1 MWLIQ
6 MLAPEQILHAAMI
19 LSVESEEGINED
31 LISQVQETLE
41 CDSEDHEA
49 AMSHIGNHR
58 DGGDWG
64 GRRDAVIHRSRER
77 VLEAMENDTLP
88 SSGSLSDELNV
99 LVGEQSDHEEIDPFA
114 ELGVVSGGGGGSF
127 GDNTADSNDPLSVFM
142 DDDDEEEEDLV
153 DGDGFLA
160 SDSSLSFDGDVVEDI
175 VEDVVE
181 DVVEEQEA
189 EATPVAE
196 EVEEPP
202 QEKQPE
208 TAPNAA
214 YEMLMSTCWIDGILD
229 PAEAKLLARKR
240 EELGITFEQHLE
252 MLQSMLGRSS

>member
-1 MWLIQ
+1 

-49 AMSHIGNHR
+49 AMSHIENHR

-64 GRRDAVIHRSRER
+64 GRRDAVLHRSRER
-77 VLEAMENDTLP
+77 VREAMENDTLP
-88 SSGSLSDELNV
+88 SSGSLSDELNG
-99 LVGEQSDHEEIDPFA
+99 LVGEQADHEEIDPFA

-142 DDDDEEEEDLV
+142 DDDDEVEEDLV

-160 SDSSLSFDGDVVEDI
+160 SDSALNLDGEAVED
-175 VEDVVE
+175 DV
-181 DVVEEQEA
+181 DEQEV
-189 EATPVAE
+189 EAPSVEE
-196 EVEEPP
+196 EVEEAP
-202 QEKQPE
+202 EEDEQPA
-208 TAPNAA
+208 TAPNVA

-252 MLQSMLGRSS
+252 MLQSMLERSS

>member
-1 MWLIQ
+1 

-19 LSVESEEGINED
+19 LSVESEEGINEG

-49 AMSHIGNHR
+49 AMSHIENHR

-64 GRRDAVIHRSRER
+64 GRRDAVLHRSRER
-77 VLEAMENDTLP
+77 VREAMENDTLP
-88 SSGSLSDELNV
+88 SSGSLSDELNG

-142 DDDDEEEEDLV
+142 DDDDEVEEDLV

-160 SDSSLSFDGDVVEDI
+160 SDSSLNLDGEVVDDDVV
-175 VEDVVE
+175 
-181 DVVEEQEA
+181 EQEA
-189 EATPVAE
+189 EAPDVEE
-196 EVEEPP
+196 EVEEAP
-202 QEKQPE
+202 EEVEQPA
-208 TAPNAA
+208 TAPNVA

>member
-19 LSVESEEGINED
+19 LSVESEDGINEG
-31 LISQVQETLE
+31 LISQVQESLE
-41 CDSEDHEA
+41 CDAEDHEA
-49 AMSHIGNHR
+49 AMSHIENHR

-64 GRRDAVIHRSRER
+64 GRRDAVLHRSRER
-77 VLEAMENDTLP
+77 VREAMDNDSLP
-88 SSGSLSDELNV
+88 SSGPLSDELNT
-99 LVGEQSDHEEIDPFA
+99 LVGEQDDGGEIDPFA
-114 ELGVVSGGGGGSF
+114 ELGVASGGAGGSF
-127 GDNTADSNDPLSVFM
+127 GGQAVDSSDPLSAFM

-160 SDSSLSFDGDVVEDI
+160 SDSTLNLDGEVVED
-175 VEDVVE
+175 DVAE
-181 DVVEEQEA
+181 PEAEEQ
-189 EATPVAE
+189 PVVE
-196 EVEEPP
+196 EVEEEPEEEP
-202 QEKQPE
+202 EEEQP
-208 TAPNAA
+208 TTTPNVA

-252 MLQSMLGRSS
+252 MLQSMLERSS

>member
-1 MWLIQ
+1 MH
-6 MLAPEQILHAAMI
+6 APEQILHAAMI
-19 LSVESEEGINED
+19 LSVESEEGINEG

-49 AMSHIGNHR
+49 AMSHIENHR

-64 GRRDAVIHRSRER
+64 GRRDAVLHRSRER
-77 VLEAMENDTLP
+77 VREAMENDTLP
-88 SSGSLSDELNV
+88 SSGSLSDELNG

-142 DDDDEEEEDLV
+142 DDDDEVEEDLV

-160 SDSSLSFDGDVVEDI
+160 SDSALNLDGEVVDDVV
-175 VEDVVE
+175 V
-181 DVVEEQEA
+181 EQEA
-189 EATPVAE
+189 EAPDVEE
-196 EVEEPP
+196 EVEEAP
-202 QEKQPE
+202 EEVEQPA
-208 TAPNAA
+208 TAPNVA